1 MKGRKD
7 SRTEIVEKR
16 KALRKSAHRSS
27 KEEEEETVCTSS
39 EVAPRAGKCLMAAGG
54 PAFRRGCDA
63 SGRRPPSPIRCL

>member
-27 KEEEEETVCTSS
+27 KEEEETVCTSS

-63 SGRRPPSPIRCL
+63 SGRRPPSPSRCL